1 MTSHTV
7 WTVAADTVC
16 EGWAPATI
24 HEDEVSYTDVYLT
37 RIAAEQEL
45 ADIISERLCLFIK
58 SPESYDGIEDALNSG
73 FSVIEAVMRADGTI
87 LIDGQEEGSAPPSI
101 RSAIANLPPTMGKS
115 PCKQITKS
123 KIKSETRAALDF
135 TEHANL
141 PRGKPKQLTPAGNNA
156 HTK

>member
-37 RIAAEQEL
+37 RIEAEQEL

-58 SPESYDGIEDALNSG
+58 SPESYDGINDALNSG

-87 LIDGQEEGSAPPSI
+87 LIDGQEEGTAPPSI
-101 RSAIANLPPTMGKS
+101 RSAIANLPPTMES
-115 PCKQITKS
+115 PLQTNNKVQNQKRNPGS
-123 KIKSETRAALDF
+123 SRFYRTR
-135 TEHANL
+135 
-141 PRGKPKQLTPAGNNA
+141 KPT
-156 HTK
+156 

>member
-16 EGWAPATI
+16 EGWAPATT

-37 RIAAEQEL
+37 RIEAEQEL

-58 SPESYDGIEDALNSG
+58 SPESYDGINDALNSG

-87 LIDGQEEGSAPPSI
+87 LINGQEEGTAPPSI
-101 RSAIANLPPTMGKS
+101 RSAIANLPPTMEE

-141 PRGKPKQLTPAGNNA
+141 PRGKPKQLTPTGNNA